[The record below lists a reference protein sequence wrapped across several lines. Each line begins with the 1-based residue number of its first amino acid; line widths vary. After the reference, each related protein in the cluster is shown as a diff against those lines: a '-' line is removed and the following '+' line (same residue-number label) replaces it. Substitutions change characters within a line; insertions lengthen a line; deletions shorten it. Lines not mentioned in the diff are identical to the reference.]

1 MARVFV
7 EEAIRIT
14 GNSPYNLIQMAAKRG
29 REISQGSQPLSPKRH
44 KDEESEV
51 TALREIEEGLYT
63 KDHFEGKIKSA
74 EQIAEE
80 EKQKAEEAEEYAN
93 QSTQSE

>member
-7 EEAIRIT
+7 EEAIRKA
-14 GNSPYNLIQMAAKRG
+14 NNNPYELIEMAAKRG
-29 REISQGSQPLSPKRH
+29 REISKGSQPLSPKKH
-44 KDEESEV
+44 KDEKSAV

-74 EQIAEE
+74 EQL
-80 EKQKAEEAEEYAN
+80 AEEAKQQEEANKYAD
-93 QSTQSE
+93 QFTQGE

>member
-7 EEAIRIT
+7 EEALKKVD
-14 GNSPYNLIQMAAKRG
+14 GGQHELIVMAAKRA
-29 REISQGSQPLSPKRH
+29 REITKGSRPLVKVTNPHEKAT
-44 KDEESEV
+44 V

-80 EKQKAEEAEEYAN
+80 EAKQKEEAEYEY
-93 QSTQSE
+93 QFTQSE

>member
-7 EEAIRIT
+7 EEAIKNS
-14 GNSPYNLIQMAAKRG
+14 GNSPYDLIQMAAKRG
-29 REISQGSQPLSPKRH
+29 REISKGSQPLSPRKH
-44 KDEESEV
+44 PDEKSAV

-80 EKQKAEEAEEYAN
+80 AKQQEEAEEYAN
-93 QSTQSE
+93 QSTQGK

>member
-7 EEAIRIT
+7 EEAIRKAD
-14 GNSPYNLIQMAAKRG
+14 NNPYELIQMAAKRG
-29 REISQGSQPLSPKRH
+29 REISKGSQPLSPKKH
-44 KDEESEV
+44 KDEKSAV

-74 EQIAEE
+74 EQLAKEAK
-80 EKQKAEEAEEYAN
+80 EKEEAEEYAN
-93 QSTQSE
+93 QFTQSE

>member
-7 EEAIRIT
+7 EKAIKIAD
-14 GNSPYNLIQMAAKRG
+14 NNPYILIEMAAKRG
-29 REISQGSQPLSPKRH
+29 REISQGGQPLSPKRH
-44 KDEESEV
+44 KDEKSAV